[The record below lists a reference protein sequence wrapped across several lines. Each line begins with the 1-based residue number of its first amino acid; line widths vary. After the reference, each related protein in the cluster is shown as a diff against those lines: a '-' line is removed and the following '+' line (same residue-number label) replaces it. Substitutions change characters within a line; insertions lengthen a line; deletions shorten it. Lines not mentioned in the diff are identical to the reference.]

1 MTAPQFRPLK
11 FGVTRVN
18 LRNGTDGTRYLQ
30 ADQDLQAFP
39 DRLTD
44 RLQHWAQVKPEHSF
58 MARRIQQADGTL
70 GDWQHISYAQAWQTA
85 RNIAQGLIDRG
96 LNAERPVVILSENS
110 LEHALLALGCLVAGV
125 PYVPTSPPYSLVSVD
140 YDKLKHVLSTVT
152 PGMVFASDA
161 RYAKAIAA
169 TVSDDMEVVMV
180 EGDVPGRSVTAF
192 ESLCSQ
198 PATPAVD
205 AAMAATGPDTIAKFL
220 FTSGST
226 KLPKA
231 VINTNRLW
239 CANQQ
244 QMAQSMPVLAEQ
256 ELVLVDWLPWNHT
269 FGGNH
274 NFGMTVFHGGTLYID
289 DGKPTPAL
297 MHETLR
303 NLREIA
309 PTVYFN
315 VPTGFEAI
323 AHAMQT
329 DDQLRKT
336 LLSRVQMFF
345 YAGAALAQPIW
356 DSLYASQEREVGE
369 RIVMGTGLGMTESGP
384 FGIFVTNPFVQAG
397 DLGVPTPGLELKLV
411 NMQGKTEVRYRG
423 PNITPGYWR
432 NPEETASAFDEEG
445 FFKTG
450 DAVQWIDETDV
461 HLGLKFDG
469 RIAEDFK
476 LATGTFVSVGPL
488 RAKIIAAGAPF
499 IQDAVL
505 TGINL
510 KEVGAMIFPTPAV
523 RALSGLPA
531 DAPLA
536 DVLASAPVLAKFQDI
551 VNTLA
556 QTSTGSANRI
566 ARLCLLSEPPTIDK
580 GEITDKGSIN
590 QRSVLTHRADTVA
603 ALHADTLHD
612 IKEEKMASKGFFN
625 AFADVWMHDG
635 VRTPMVDYCGS
646 LGHIS
651 PTDLG
656 IKAAREALKRA
667 GIAASEIGSVITGN
681 MAPGDF
687 DQFVLPRHI
696 GLYAGVP
703 QEVPAIMVQRI
714 CGTGFELFRQAGEQ
728 IEAGVCEA
736 ALVVG
741 TESMTRNPIAA
752 FDHRTGFKLGAP
764 VGFKDFMWEA
774 LKDPAAGINM
784 IQTAE
789 NLAKKYSITRE
800 EVDQFASD
808 SFAKAVAAQAE
819 GFHAGEIVPVVTEKF
834 ELEGYVSR

>member
-1 MTAPQFRPLK
+1 MTSPQFRPLK
-11 FGVTRVN
+11 FGVTRVT
-18 LRNGTDGTRYLQ
+18 LRSGVPGTHYLQ
-30 ADQDLQAFP
+30 AEDALQPFAH
-39 DRLTD
+39 RMTD
-44 RLQHWAQVKPEHSF
+44 RLQHWATTQPGHSF
-58 MARRIQQADGTL
+58 MARRAKQADGST
-70 GDWQHISYAQAWQTA
+70 GDWQHITYAQAWTTA
-85 RNIAQGLIDRG
+85 RCIAQGLIDRG

-110 LEHALLALGCLVAGV
+110 LEHALLSLGAMLAGV
-125 PYVPTSPPYSLVSVD
+125 PFVPTSPPYSLVSVD
-140 YDKLKHVLSTVT
+140 YDKLKHVLKTVT
-152 PGMVFASDA
+152 PGLVFASDA

-169 TVSDDMEVVMV
+169 TVSQDMEVVMC
-180 EGDVPGRSVTAF
+180 EGAVPGRQVTAF
-192 ESLCSQ
+192 ESLCATT
-198 PATPAVD
+198 ATPAVD
-205 AAMAATGPDTIAKFL
+205 AAIAATGPDTIVKFL

-226 KLPKA
+226 QMPKA
-231 VINTNRLW
+231 VINTQRLW

-244 QMAQSMPVLAEQ
+244 QMAQSMPVLAEK

-274 NFGMTVFHGGTLYID
+274 NIGMVLYHGGTLYID

-297 MHETLR
+297 IGETLR

-323 AHAMQT
+323 ANAMQT
-329 DDQLRKT
+329 DDLLRKT
-336 LLSRVQMFF
+336 LLSRVRMFF

-411 NMQGKTEVRYRG
+411 DTEGKTEVRYRG

-432 NPEETASAFDEEG
+432 NAEETAGAFDEEG

-450 DAVQWIDETDV
+450 DAVQWIDPTDV

-488 RAKIIAAGAPF
+488 RGKIIAAGAPY

-523 RALSGLPA
+523 RALSGLAA
-531 DAPLA
+531 DAPLSE
-536 DVLASAPVLAKFQDI
+536 VLASAPVLAQFQNI

-556 QTSTGSANRI
+556 QSATGSANRI

-580 GEITDKGSIN
+580 GEVTDKGSIN

-603 ALHADTLHD
+603 ALHADTLQ
-612 IKEEKMASKGFFN
+612 
-625 AFADVWMHDG
+625 
-635 VRTPMVDYCGS
+635 
-646 LGHIS
+646 HIV
-651 PTDLG
+651 
-656 IKAAREALKRA
+656 K
-667 GIAASEIGSVITGN
+667 
-681 MAPGDF
+681 
-687 DQFVLPRHI
+687 
-696 GLYAGVP
+696 P
-703 QEVPAIMVQRI
+703 QA
-714 CGTGFELFRQAGEQ
+714 
-728 IEAGVCEA
+728 
-736 ALVVG
+736 
-741 TESMTRNPIAA
+741 
-752 FDHRTGFKLGAP
+752 
-764 VGFKDFMWEA
+764 
-774 LKDPAAGINM
+774 
-784 IQTAE
+784 
-789 NLAKKYSITRE
+789 
-800 EVDQFASD
+800 
-808 SFAKAVAAQAE
+808 
-819 GFHAGEIVPVVTEKF
+819 
-834 ELEGYVSR
+834 